1 MSEST
6 APSPAPSRLRRAGK
20 VFRVSRARL
29 FRVVLLGAVSALVL
43 TTCTPATLVTQGEG
57 LSESLSNAV
66 SEGEQNGDDGGDGE
80 QGGLRP
86 ESEPARPAATDENRA
101 SVPRQGSAERAES
114 SEEAELDWPEIDS
127 AMPQLRIDGVP
138 DERNL
143 VGELHALEGVDYAAS
158 VRIGEVAVAVGPD
171 DVQAVR
177 IASVNPER
185 FRHLTPQLTA
195 DAMEVWQRIVEGDA
209 AFVHDVGNRL
219 QLDLGERLP
228 AAGTTTL
235 RVGALASN
243 GAPPIA
249 DAVVNR
255 ETGVELG
262 IDSDKTVFV
271 VGSKNV
277 SPSELA
283 ARVREALD
291 LEVELLDKPEPQQA
305 MLSGAAARGAFEP
318 FNYISLGDGM
328 LQIDR
333 GWVSRNIVTADVP
346 VFPGTVRCHR
356 LMIPQL
362 RGALQEIQAEGLAE
376 HIRANEYGGCFTPR
390 HVMFDANRGIS
401 MHAWGLAIDFNVSR
415 NGYGE
420 RPQMHPRIVEIF
432 RKWGFNWGGAWST
445 PDGMHFELGALMHGP
460 Q

>member
-6 APSPAPSRLRRAGK
+6 PPSPAPSRLRRAGRA
-20 VFRVSRARL
+20 VRFSRARL
-29 FRVVLLGAVSALVL
+29 FRLVLLGAVSALVL
-43 TTCTPATLVTQGEG
+43 TTCTPATLVTQGGG
-57 LSESLSNAV
+57 LSETLSNAV
-66 SEGEQNGDDGGDGE
+66 SQEDEDANDGDG
-80 QGGLRP
+80 QDGLRP
-86 ESEPARPAATDENRA
+86 QSESARPAATKDKQG

-114 SEEAELDWPEIDS
+114 VEEAQLDWPEIDS

-143 VGELHALEGVDYAAS
+143 VGELHTLEGVDYAAS
-158 VRIGEVAVAVGPD
+158 VRIGEVAVAVGPA
-171 DVQAVR
+171 DVQAVNV
-177 IASVNPER
+177 ASVNPER
-185 FRHLTPQLTA
+185 FRHLTPQATA

-219 QLDLGERLP
+219 QLELGERLP

-249 DAVVNR
+249 DAIVNR
-255 ETGVELG
+255 DTGVELG
-262 IDSDKTVFV
+262 IDSAKTVFV

-277 SPSELA
+277 SPSQLA
-283 ARVREALD
+283 ARVREAVG
-291 LEVELLDKPEPQQA
+291 LEVELLEKPEPQKA

-328 LQIDR
+328 LQIER

-362 RGALQEIQAEGLAE
+362 RGALQEIQAEGLAK

-401 MHAWGLAIDFNVSR
+401 MHAWGLAVDFNVAR
-415 NGYGE
+415 NGYGQQ
-420 RPQMHPRIVEIF
+420 PQMHPRIVEIF

-445 PDGMHFELGALMHGP
+445 PDGMHFELGALMEGP

>member
-1 MSEST
+1 MSEPTPEPQASPRPPT
-6 APSPAPSRLRRAGK
+6 AGAARPA
-20 VFRVSRARL
+20 RARL
-29 FRVVLLGAVSALVL
+29 FRITLLGAVSALVL
-43 TTCTPATLVTQGEG
+43 TTCTPGALVTQGGG

-66 SEGEQNGDDGGDGE
+66 TDSEPGDVGGDFPQDGS
-80 QGGLRP
+80 LRP
-86 ESEPARPAATDENRA
+86 ESQKARRASTDEHRS
-101 SVPRQGSAERAES
+101 SVPRQGSAGQAES
-114 SEEAELDWPEIDS
+114 TDEAQLDWPEIRS

-138 DERNL
+138 DDRNL
-143 VGELHALEGVDYAAS
+143 VGELAGVAGVDYAAS

-171 DVQAVR
+171 DVQAVKF
-177 IASVNPER
+177 AAVNPER
-185 FRHLTPQLTA
+185 FRHLTPQATA
-195 DAMEVWQRIVEGDA
+195 DAMEVWKRIVEGDA

-219 QLDLGERLP
+219 ELELGERLP
-228 AAGTTTL
+228 AAGTTTV

-243 GAPPIA
+243 GAPPVA

-262 IDSDKTVFV
+262 IDSAKTVFV
-271 VGSKNV
+271 VGSQNV

-283 ARVREALD
+283 ARVREAID
-291 LEVELLDKPEPQQA
+291 LEVELLDKPEPQRA

-328 LQIDR
+328 LQIER
-333 GWVSRNIVTADVP
+333 GWIARNIVTADVP
-346 VFPGTVRCHR
+346 LFPGTVRCHR

-362 RGALQEIQAEGLAE
+362 RGALQEIQAEGLAQ
-376 HIRANEYGGCFTPR
+376 HIRPNEYGGCFTPR

-420 RPQMHPRIVEIF
+420 HPQMHPRIVEIF

-445 PDGMHFELGALMHGP
+445 PDGMHFELGALMDGP